1 MAARPYAC
9 VGVGGCISG
18 PLQVNAL
25 YLHLGYL
32 AVSIEVVA
40 TLAVHWN
47 HLGGGREY
55 QCRGLVPSDSNYKL
69 TLEQRGFE
77 LCNGGSFI
85 HTYFSIVNATWSL
98 VG

>member
-1 MAARPYAC
+1 MRIQTMAARPYAC

-47 HLGGGREY
+47 HLGGG
-55 QCRGLVPSDSNYKL
+55 GNISAGD
-69 TLEQRGFE
+69 
-77 LCNGGSFI
+77 LCLAIQITS
-85 HTYFSIVNATWSL
+85 
-98 VG
+98 